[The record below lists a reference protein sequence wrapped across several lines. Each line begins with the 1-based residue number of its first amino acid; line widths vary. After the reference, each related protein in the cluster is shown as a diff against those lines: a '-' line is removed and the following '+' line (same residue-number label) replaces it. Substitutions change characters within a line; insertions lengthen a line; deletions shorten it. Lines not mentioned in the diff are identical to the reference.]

1 MECHRV
7 LWVRKGKT
15 FILGSIPNGSRAS
28 PQGADSLHVG
38 AEHLCILRS
47 SSGVS
52 CHGVKKT
59 PRKQMKPEESLSKP
73 ACINCP
79 AAVIEIKMPGQG
91 DLRWCLRVPTLS
103 MKRVTERGAGG

>member
-38 AEHLCILRS
+38 AEHLCILS

-59 PRKQMKPEESLSKP
+59 PRKKMKPEESLSKP

-79 AAVIEIKMPGQG
+79 AAVIEIRGQAE
-91 DLRWCLRVPTLS
+91 VI
-103 MKRVTERGAGG
+103 